1 MNFIIEEDSNS
12 EYEEEEYF
20 VEKTSGSIRMENF
33 DCKAINVSAAF
44 RYLFQ
49 IICTDM
55 RKSSKNTTS

>member
-20 VEKTSGSIRMENF
+20 VEKTSGSIRIENF

-44 RYLFQ
+44 MQSAQ
-49 IICTDM
+49 IWGKAVITLLH
-55 RKSSKNTTS
+55 N